1 MRYVIAVSNYDV
13 IVIGTGPGGY
23 HAAIRAAQLGK
34 RVLAVEAEYVG
45 GVCLNVGCIPTK
57 ALLHAA
63 EELEGIKHG
72 SAFGLEVK
80 DARMDLKKLGGW
92 RDGIVK
98 KLTGGVSQ
106 LLKGNKVELKTG
118 FARFVD
124 KNTIE
129 VGGERVQGKTFIVAT
144 GSEPNTLPGFE
155 VDQKDI
161 VDSTGALRIEDEFPK
176 RMLCIGGGAIGL
188 EFAQV
193 YKRLGAEV
201 TVIEFMGQILPA
213 ADPETAGLLAKILT
227 KQGIAIRTSTK
238 GVKVE
243 RKKDGLHVTL
253 EDVKSGQQ
261 DTLVVDK
268 ILVATGRR
276 PRGKGLGLEAIGVK
290 VDERGYVPTNEKM
303 ETNVPGIYAIGD
315 VTRPPLLAHKAMKE
329 GLIAAENAAG
339 GNAVMDY
346 QIPNV
351 VYTSPEWAAVGMTE
365 EEAAKAG
372 YKVKVGK
379 FPLAASGR
387 AMTLDATEGLIKLIG
402 DAETDLLLGGHIVG
416 PSASD
421 MIAELALAL
430 EMGATVTD
438 VALTVHAHPT
448 LSEGIMEAAEHL
460 HRQAIH
466 IANR

>member
-1 MRYVIAVSNYDV
+1 MSTIYDV

-129 VGGERVQGKTFIVAT
+129 VGGERIQGQTFIVAT

-161 VDSTGALRIEDEFPK
+161 VDSTGALRIEDKFPK

-227 KQGIAIRTSTK
+227 KQGIAIRTNTK

-421 MIAELALAL
+421 MIAEIALAL

>member
-1 MRYVIAVSNYDV
+1 MYDV

-34 RVLAVEAEYVG
+34 KVLAVEAEYVG

-63 EELEGIKHG
+63 EELEATKHG

-80 DARMDLKKLGGW
+80 EAKLDHQKLGGW
-92 RDGIVK
+92 RDAIVK
-98 KLTGGVSQ
+98 KHTGGVAQ

-118 FARFVD
+118 FAKFVA
-124 KNTIE
+124 KNTVE
-129 VGGERVQGKTFIVAT
+129 VGGEKIQGKAFIIAT

-161 VDSTGALRIEDEFPK
+161 IDSTGALRIEDAFPK

-193 YKRLGAEV
+193 YKRMGAEV

-213 ADPETAGLLAKILT
+213 ADPETANLLAKVLI
-227 KQGIAIRTSTK
+227 KQGITIKTGTK

-243 RKKDGLHVTL
+243 RQESGMQVTL
-253 EDVKSGQQ
+253 EDVKSGAQS
-261 DTLVVDK
+261 TMGVDK

-290 VDERGYVPTNEKM
+290 VDERGYIPTNEKM
-303 ETNVPGIYAIGD
+303 ETGVPGIYAIGD
-315 VTRPPLLAHKAMKE
+315 VTRQPLLAHKAMKE

-365 EEAAKAG
+365 EEASKAG

-379 FPLAASGR
+379 FPLSASGR
-387 AMTLDATEGLIKLIG
+387 ASTLGSTDGLVKLIG
-402 DAETDLLLGGHIVG
+402 DAESDLLLGAHIVS

-421 MIAELALAL
+421 LIAEMGLAL

-438 VALTVHAHPT
+438 IGLTVHAHPT
-448 LSEGIMEAAEHL
+448 LSEAVMEAAEHL
-460 HRQAIH
+460 HKQAIH
-466 IANR
+466 ISNR

>member
-63 EELEGIKHG
+63 EGLEGIKHG

-80 DARMDLKKLGGW
+80 EARMDLKKLGGW

-129 VGGERVQGKTFIVAT
+129 VGGERVQGQTFIVAT

-161 VDSTGALRIEDEFPK
+161 VDSTGALRIEDNFPK

-213 ADPETAGLLAKILT
+213 ADPETAGLLAKVLT
-227 KQGIAIRTSTK
+227 KQGITIRTSTK

-253 EDVKSGQQ
+253 EDLKSGQQ

>member
-1 MRYVIAVSNYDV
+1 MSTIYDV

-34 RVLAVEAEYVG
+34 KVLAVEAEYVG

-63 EELEGIKHG
+63 EEFESLKHG
-72 SAFGLEVK
+72 SSFGLEVK
-80 DARMDLKKLGGW
+80 DARMDFKKLGSW

-98 KLTGGVSQ
+98 RLTGGVSQ
-106 LLKGNKVELKTG
+106 LFKGNKVDLKTG
-118 FARFVD
+118 FAKFVGP
-124 KNTIE
+124 KTIE
-129 VGGERVQGKTFIVAT
+129 VGGERIEGKTFIIAT

-161 VDSTGALRIEDEFPK
+161 IDSTGALRVEDKFPK

-193 YKRLGAEV
+193 YKRMGAEV

-213 ADPETAGLLAKILT
+213 ADPETANLLAKVLT
-227 KQGIAIRTSTK
+227 KQGIAIKTNTK

-253 EDVKSGQQ
+253 EDVKSGKQEEI
-261 DTLVVDK
+261 VVDK

-379 FPLAASGR
+379 FPLSASGR
-387 AMTLDATEGLIKLIG
+387 AMTLEATDGLIKLVG
-402 DAETDLLLGGHIVG
+402 DAETDLLLGVHILG
-416 PSASD
+416 PNASD
-421 MIAELALAL
+421 MIAEAALAL

-438 VALTVHAHPT
+438 IALTVHAHPT

-460 HRQAIH
+460 HKQAIH

>member
-1 MRYVIAVSNYDV
+1 MSTIYDV

-57 ALLHAA
+57 SLLHAA

-129 VGGERVQGKTFIVAT
+129 VGGERIQGQTFIVAT

-161 VDSTGALRIEDEFPK
+161 VDSTGALRIEDKFPK

-227 KQGIAIRTSTK
+227 KQGIAIRTNTK

-421 MIAELALAL
+421 MIAEIALAL

>member
-1 MRYVIAVSNYDV
+1 VRYVIAVSNYDV

-129 VGGERVQGKTFIVAT
+129 VGGERIQGQTFIVAT

-161 VDSTGALRIEDEFPK
+161 VDSTGALRIEDKFPK

-227 KQGIAIRTSTK
+227 KQGIAIRTNTK

-421 MIAELALAL
+421 MIAEIALAL

>member
-161 VDSTGALRIEDEFPK
+161 VDSTGALRIEDKFPK

-227 KQGIAIRTSTK
+227 KQGIAIRTNTK

-421 MIAELALAL
+421 MIAEIALAL

>member
-1 MRYVIAVSNYDV
+1 MSTLYDV

-34 RVLAVEAEYVG
+34 KVLAVEAEYVG

-80 DARMDLKKLGGW
+80 EARVDLKKLGGW
-92 RDGIVK
+92 RDGIVR

-106 LLKGNKVELKTG
+106 LFKGNKVELKTG
-118 FARFVD
+118 FAKFVD

-129 VGGERVQGKTFIVAT
+129 VGGERIQGTTFIVAT
-144 GSEPNTLPGFE
+144 GSEPNSLPGFE
-155 VDQKDI
+155 VDQKEI
-161 VDSTGALRIEDEFPK
+161 IDSTGALRVEDKFPK

-193 YKRLGAEV
+193 YKRMGAEV
-201 TVIEFMGQILPA
+201 TVIEFLSQILPA
-213 ADPETAGLLAKILT
+213 ADPETANLLAKILGR
-227 KQGIAIRTSTK
+227 QGITIRTNTR
-238 GVKVE
+238 GVKVD
-243 RKKDGLHVTL
+243 KKRDGLHVTL
-253 EDVKSGQQ
+253 EDVKTHKQEA
-261 DTLVVDK
+261 LVVDK
-268 ILVATGRR
+268 ILIATGRR
-276 PRGKGLGLEAIGVK
+276 PRGQGLGLEAIGVK
-290 VDERGYVPTNEKM
+290 VDERGYVPANEKM
-303 ETNVPGIYAIGD
+303 ETGVPGIYAIGD

-365 EEAAKAG
+365 EEASKAG

-379 FPLAASGR
+379 FPLSASGR
-387 AMTLDATEGLIKLIG
+387 AMTLDATDGLIKLIG
-402 DAETDLLLGGHIVG
+402 DAETDLLLGAHIVG

-421 MIAELALAL
+421 LIGEATLAL
-430 EMGATVTD
+430 EMGATVSD
-438 VALTVHAHPT
+438 LGLTIHAHPT

-460 HRQAIH
+460 HKQAIH

>member
-1 MRYVIAVSNYDV
+1 MSTIYDV

-129 VGGERVQGKTFIVAT
+129 VGGERIQGQTFIVAT

-161 VDSTGALRIEDEFPK
+161 VDSTGALRIEDKFPK
-176 RMLCIGGGAIGL
+176 RMLCIGGGCDWAR
-188 EFAQV
+188 V
-193 YKRLGAEV
+193 R
-201 TVIEFMGQILPA
+201 
-213 ADPETAGLLAKILT
+213 
-227 KQGIAIRTSTK
+227 
-238 GVKVE
+238 
-243 RKKDGLHVTL
+243 
-253 EDVKSGQQ
+253 
-261 DTLVVDK
+261 
-268 ILVATGRR
+268 
-276 PRGKGLGLEAIGVK
+276 
-290 VDERGYVPTNEKM
+290 
-303 ETNVPGIYAIGD
+303 PGI
-315 VTRPPLLAHKAMKE
+315 
-329 GLIAAENAAG
+329 
-339 GNAVMDY
+339 
-346 QIPNV
+346 
-351 VYTSPEWAAVGMTE
+351 
-365 EEAAKAG
+365 
-372 YKVKVGK
+372 
-379 FPLAASGR
+379 
-387 AMTLDATEGLIKLIG
+387 
-402 DAETDLLLGGHIVG
+402 
-416 PSASD
+416 
-421 MIAELALAL
+421 
-430 EMGATVTD
+430 
-438 VALTVHAHPT
+438 
-448 LSEGIMEAAEHL
+448 
-460 HRQAIH
+460 
-466 IANR
+466 

>member
-1 MRYVIAVSNYDV
+1 MSTVYDV

-34 RVLAVEAEYVG
+34 KVLAVEAEYVG

-63 EELEGIKHG
+63 EELESIKHG
-72 SAFGLEVK
+72 SNFGLEVK
-80 DARMDLKKLGGW
+80 DAKIDLKKLGGW

-98 KLTGGVSQ
+98 RLTGGVSQ
-106 LLKGNKVELKTG
+106 LFKGNKVELKTG
-118 FARFVD
+118 FAKFVGS
-124 KNTIE
+124 KTIE
-129 VGGERVQGKTFIVAT
+129 VGGERIEGKTFIIAT

-161 VDSTGALRIEDEFPK
+161 IDSTGALRVEDKFPK
-176 RMLCIGGGAIGL
+176 RLLCIGGGAIGL

-193 YKRLGAEV
+193 YKRMGAEV

-213 ADPETAGLLAKILT
+213 ADPETAGLLAKVLT
-227 KQGIAIRTSTK
+227 KQGIAIKTNTK

-253 EDVKSGQQ
+253 EDVKSGKQEEI
-261 DTLVVDK
+261 VVDK

-290 VDERGYVPTNEKM
+290 VDERGYIPTNEKM

-329 GLIAAENAAG
+329 GLVAAENAAG

-351 VYTSPEWAAVGMTE
+351 VYTSPEWAAVGLTE

-379 FPLAASGR
+379 FPLSASGR
-387 AMTLDATEGLIKLIG
+387 AMTLDATDGLIKLVG
-402 DAETDLLLGGHIVG
+402 DAETDLLLGVHILG
-416 PSASD
+416 PNASD
-421 MIAELALAL
+421 MIAEAALAL

-460 HRQAIH
+460 HKQAIH

>member
-1 MRYVIAVSNYDV
+1 MPTNYDL

-34 RVLAVEAEYVG
+34 KVLAVEAERVG

-63 EELEGIKHG
+63 EELEGAKQG
-72 SAFGLEVK
+72 GAFGLEVK
-80 DARMDLKKLGGW
+80 EASLDLKKLAGW
-92 RDGIVK
+92 REGIVK

-106 LLKGNKVELKTG
+106 LFKGNKVELKTG
-118 FARFVD
+118 FAKFVD

-129 VGGERVQGKTFIVAT
+129 VAGERIQGKAFIVAT
-144 GSEPNTLPGFE
+144 GSEPNPLPGFE
-155 VDQKDI
+155 VDQKEI
-161 VDSTGALRIEDEFPK
+161 LDSTGALRVEDGFP
-176 RMLCIGGGAIGL
+176 RRLLCIGGGAIGL
-188 EFAQV
+188 EFAQI
-193 YKRLGAEV
+193 YKRMGAQV
-201 TVIEFMGQILPA
+201 TLVEFMGQILPA
-213 ADPETAGLLAKILT
+213 ADPETANLLAKILT
-227 KQGIAIRTSTK
+227 KQGLVIRTNTK
-238 GVKVE
+238 AQKVE
-243 RKKDGLHVTL
+243 KKKDGLVVTL
-253 EDVKSGQQ
+253 EDLKTAKQE
-261 DTLVVDK
+261 TLVVDK

-290 VDERGYVPTNEKM
+290 LDEHGYVLTNEKM
-303 ETNVPGIYAIGD
+303 ETSIPGIWAIGD

-329 GLIAAENAAG
+329 GLVAAENAAG

-346 QIPNV
+346 HVPNV

-365 EEAAKAG
+365 EEASKAG
-372 YKVKVGK
+372 YKVKVGR
-379 FPLAASGR
+379 FPLSASGR
-387 AMTLDATEGLIKLIG
+387 AMTLGSTDGLIKLVG
-402 DAETDLLLGGHIVG
+402 DGETDLLLGAHIVG

-421 MIAELALAL
+421 LIAEVGLAL

-438 VALTVHAHPT
+438 LGLTVHAHPT

-460 HRQAIH
+460 HKQAIH

>member
-1 MRYVIAVSNYDV
+1 MATVYDV

-34 RVLAVEAEYVG
+34 KVLAVEAERVG
-45 GVCLNVGCIPTK
+45 GVCLNIGCIPTK

-63 EELEGIKHG
+63 EELEATRHN

-80 DARMDLKKLGGW
+80 EARLDLKKLGGW

-106 LLKGNKVELKTG
+106 LFKGNKVELKTG
-118 FARFVD
+118 FAKFVD
-124 KNTIE
+124 KHTIE
-129 VGGERVQGKTFIVAT
+129 VGGERIQGKTFIVAT

-155 VDQKDI
+155 VNQKDI
-161 VDSTGALRIEDEFPK
+161 VDSTGALWVEEHFPK

-213 ADPETAGLLAKILT
+213 ADPETANLLAKILGKEGITIKTQT
-227 KQGIAIRTSTK
+227 KALG
-238 GVKVE
+238 VE

-253 EDVKSGQQ
+253 ENTQSGQPE
-261 DTLVVDK
+261 TLVVDK

-276 PRGKGLGLEAIGVK
+276 PRGKGLGLEAIGVQ

-329 GLIAAENAAG
+329 GLVAAENAAG

-351 VYTSPEWAAVGMTE
+351 VYTSPEWAAVGLTE
-365 EEAAKAG
+365 EEARKAG
-372 YKVKVGK
+372 YTVKVGK

-387 AMTLDATEGLIKLIG
+387 ALTLGASEGLIKLIG
-402 DAETDLLLGGHIVG
+402 DAETDLLLGVHIVG

-421 MIAELALAL
+421 LIAEAVLAL

-438 VALTVHAHPT
+438 LGLTVHAHPT
-448 LSEGIMEAAEHL
+448 LSEGLMEAAEHL

>member
-1 MRYVIAVSNYDV
+1 MSTVYDV

-34 RVLAVEAEYVG
+34 KVLAVEAEYVG

-63 EELEGIKHG
+63 EELEGVKHG
-72 SAFGLEVK
+72 ASFGLEVK
-80 DARMDLKKLGGW
+80 DAKIDLKKLGGW

-98 KLTGGVSQ
+98 RLTGGVSQ
-106 LLKGNKVELKTG
+106 LFKGNKVELKTG
-118 FARFVD
+118 FAKFVGP
-124 KNTIE
+124 KTIE
-129 VGGERVQGKTFIVAT
+129 VGGERIEGKTFIIAT

-161 VDSTGALRIEDEFPK
+161 IDSTGALRVEDKFPK
-176 RMLCIGGGAIGL
+176 RLLCIGGGAIGL

-193 YKRLGAEV
+193 YKRMGAEV

-213 ADPETAGLLAKILT
+213 ADPETANLLAKVLT
-227 KQGIAIRTSTK
+227 KQGIAIKTNTK

-243 RKKDGLHVTL
+243 RKKDGLHVAL
-253 EDVKSGQQ
+253 EDVKSGEQS
-261 DTLVVDK
+261 TLVVDK

-303 ETNVPGIYAIGD
+303 ETGVPGIYAIGD

-329 GLIAAENAAG
+329 GLVAAENAAG

-379 FPLAASGR
+379 FPLSASGR
-387 AMTLDATEGLIKLIG
+387 AMTLEATDGLIKLVG
-402 DAETDLLLGGHIVG
+402 DAETDLLLGVHILG
-416 PSASD
+416 PNASD
-421 MIAELALAL
+421 MIGEAALAL

-460 HRQAIH
+460 HKQAIH

>member
-129 VGGERVQGKTFIVAT
+129 VGGERIQGQTFIVAT

-161 VDSTGALRIEDEFPK
+161 VDSTGALRIEDKFPK

-227 KQGIAIRTSTK
+227 KQGIAIRTNTK

-402 DAETDLLLGGHIVG
+402 DTETDLLLGGHIVG

-421 MIAELALAL
+421 MIAEIALAL

>member
-1 MRYVIAVSNYDV
+1 MYDV

-34 RVLAVEAEYVG
+34 KVLAIEAESVG
-45 GVCLNVGCIPTK
+45 GVCLNIGCIPTK

-63 EELEGIKHG
+63 EELEATKHG

-80 DARMDLKKLGGW
+80 EVKLDHGKLGGW

-98 KLTGGVSQ
+98 KLTGGVSA
-106 LLKGNKVELKTG
+106 LFKGNKVELKTG
-118 FARFVD
+118 FAKFIAKD
-124 KNTIE
+124 TIE
-129 VGGERVQGKTFIVAT
+129 VGGEKIQGKTFIIAT
-144 GSEPNTLPGFE
+144 GSEPNALPGFE
-155 VDQKDI
+155 VDQKTI
-161 VDSTGALRIEDEFPK
+161 IDSTGALRIEDGFPK
-176 RMLCIGGGAIGL
+176 RLLCVGGGAIGL

-193 YKRLGAEV
+193 YKRMGAEV

-213 ADPETAGLLAKILT
+213 ADPETANLLAKVLN
-227 KQGIAIRTSTK
+227 KQGIAIKTATK

-243 RKKDGLHVTL
+243 HKGDGLHVML
-253 EDVKSGQQ
+253 EDVKSGAQS
-261 DTLVVDK
+261 TLVVDK

-303 ETNVPGIYAIGD
+303 ETAVPGIYAIGD
-315 VTRPPLLAHKAMKE
+315 VTRAPLLAHKAMKE

-346 QIPNV
+346 QVPNV

-379 FPLAASGR
+379 FPLSASGR
-387 AMTLDATEGLIKLIG
+387 AMTLEATDGLIKMIG
-402 DAETDLLLGGHIVG
+402 DAESDLLLGVHILG
-416 PSASD
+416 PNASD
-421 MIAELALAL
+421 MIAEAALAL

-438 VALTVHAHPT
+438 VGLTIHAHPT

-460 HRQAIH
+460 HKQAIH
-466 IANR
+466 ISNR

>member
-1 MRYVIAVSNYDV
+1 MSTIYDV

-34 RVLAVEAEYVG
+34 KVLAIEAEYVG

-63 EELEGIKHG
+63 EELESTKHG
-72 SAFGLEVK
+72 GAFGLEVTE
-80 DARMDLKKLGGW
+80 ARLDLKKLGGW

-106 LLKGNKVELKTG
+106 LLKGNKVELKPG
-118 FARFVD
+118 FARFVAKD
-124 KNTIE
+124 AIE
-129 VGGERVQGKTFIVAT
+129 VGGERIQAKTFIVAT

-155 VDQKDI
+155 VDRKEI
-161 VDSTGALRIEDEFPK
+161 IDSTGALRVEDKFPK

-188 EFAQV
+188 EFAQI
-193 YKRLGAEV
+193 YKRMGAEV

-213 ADPETAGLLAKILT
+213 ADPETANTLAKILS
-227 KQGIAIRTSTK
+227 KQGITIKTDTK
-238 GVKVE
+238 GVKQE
-243 RKKDGLHVTL
+243 KLMDGIHVTL
-253 EDVKSGQQ
+253 ENVQTNKQE
-261 DTLVVDK
+261 TLVVDK

-276 PRGKGLGLEAIGVK
+276 PRGQGLGLEAIGVK
-290 VDERGYVPTNEKM
+290 VDERGYLLTNHKM
-303 ETNVPGIYAIGD
+303 ETSVPGIYAIGD

-346 QIPNV
+346 QVPNV

-365 EEAAKAG
+365 EEASRAG
-372 YKVKVGK
+372 YKVKVGR
-379 FPLAASGR
+379 FPLSASGR
-387 AMTLDATEGLIKLIG
+387 AMTLEATDGLIKLIG
-402 DAETDLLLGGHIVG
+402 DAESDLLLGAHIVG

-421 MIAELALAL
+421 LIAEMGLAL
-430 EMGATVTD
+430 EMGATVAD
-438 VALTVHAHPT
+438 VGLTVHAHPT
-448 LSEGIMEAAEHL
+448 LSEGLMEAAEHL

>member
-1 MRYVIAVSNYDV
+1 MSNYDV

-72 SAFGLEVK
+72 AAFGLEVK
-80 DARMDLKKLGGW
+80 EARMDLKKLAGW

-124 KNTIE
+124 RNTIE
-129 VGGERVQGKTFIVAT
+129 VGGERIQGKAFIVAT

-155 VDQKDI
+155 VDQKEI
-161 VDSTGALRIEDEFPK
+161 VDSTGALHVEDKFPK

-213 ADPETAGLLAKILT
+213 ADPETAGLLAKILS
-227 KQGIAIRTSTK
+227 KQGIVIRTQTK
-238 GVKVE
+238 AVQVE

-253 EDVKSGQQ
+253 EDLKTGQQ

-276 PRGKGLGLEAIGVK
+276 PRGKGLGLEAIGVV
-290 VDERGYVPTNEKM
+290 VDERGYVPTNERM

-339 GNAVMDY
+339 GNAIMDY

-365 EEAAKAG
+365 EEASKAG

-379 FPLAASGR
+379 FPLSASGR
-387 AMTLDATEGLIKLIG
+387 AMTLEATDGLIKLIG

-421 MIAELALAL
+421 LIAELGLAL

-438 VALTVHAHPT
+438 VGLTVHAHPT

>member
-1 MRYVIAVSNYDV
+1 
-13 IVIGTGPGGY
+13 VIGTGPGGY

-34 RVLAVEAEYVG
+34 RVLAVEAEDVG

-129 VGGERVQGKTFIVAT
+129 VGGERIQGQTFIVAT

-161 VDSTGALRIEDEFPK
+161 VDSTGALRIEDKFPK

-227 KQGIAIRTSTK
+227 KQGIAIRTNTK

-402 DAETDLLLGGHIVG
+402 DTETDLLLGGHIVG

-421 MIAELALAL
+421 LIAELALAL

>member
-1 MRYVIAVSNYDV
+1 MSTIYDV

-129 VGGERVQGKTFIVAT
+129 VGGERIQGQTFIVAT

-161 VDSTGALRIEDEFPK
+161 VDSTGALRIEDKFPK

-227 KQGIAIRTSTK
+227 KQGIAIRTNTK

-402 DAETDLLLGGHIVG
+402 DTETDLLLGGHIVG

-421 MIAELALAL
+421 MIAEIALAL

>member
-1 MRYVIAVSNYDV
+1 MSTTYDV

-34 RVLAVEAEYVG
+34 KVFAVEAEYVG

-63 EELEGIKHG
+63 EELEGTKHG

-80 DARMDLKKLGGW
+80 EVRLDLKRLGGW

-118 FARFVD
+118 FAKFVAKD
-124 KNTIE
+124 AIE
-129 VGGERVQGKTFIVAT
+129 VGGERIQGKAFIVAT

-161 VDSTGALRIEDEFPK
+161 VDSTGALRVEDKFPK
-176 RMLCIGGGAIGL
+176 RILCIGGGAIGL

-193 YKRLGAEV
+193 YKRMGAEV
-201 TVIEFMGQILPA
+201 TVIEFMGQILPS

-227 KQGIAIRTSTK
+227 KQGITIKTNTK
-238 GVKVE
+238 GLEQEK
-243 RKKDGLHVTL
+243 KKDGLHVTL
-253 EDVKSGQQ
+253 EDVKTSKQE
-261 DTLVVDK
+261 TIVVDK

-276 PRGKGLGLEAIGVK
+276 PRGRGLGLEAIGVK
-290 VDERGYVPTNEKM
+290 VDERGYVLTNEKM
-303 ETNVPGIYAIGD
+303 ETGVPGIYAIGD

-346 QIPNV
+346 QVPNV
-351 VYTSPEWAAVGMTE
+351 VYTSPEWAAVGLTE
-365 EEAAKAG
+365 EEANKAG

-387 AMTLDATEGLIKLIG
+387 AMTLEATDGLIKLIG
-402 DAETDLLLGGHIVG
+402 DTETDLLLGAHIVG

-421 MIAELALAL
+421 LIAELGLAL

-438 VALTVHAHPT
+438 VGLTVHAHPT

-460 HRQAIH
+460 HKQAIH

>member
-129 VGGERVQGKTFIVAT
+129 VGGERIQGQTFIVAT

-161 VDSTGALRIEDEFPK
+161 VDSTGALRIEDKFPK

-227 KQGIAIRTSTK
+227 KQGIAIRTNTK

>member
-129 VGGERVQGKTFIVAT
+129 VGGERIQGQTFIVAT

-161 VDSTGALRIEDEFPK
+161 VDSTGALRIEDKFPK

-227 KQGIAIRTSTK
+227 KQGIAIRTNTK

-253 EDVKSGQQ
+253 EDVKSGLQ

-365 EEAAKAG
+365 EEASKAG

-421 MIAELALAL
+421 MIAEIALAL

>member
-1 MRYVIAVSNYDV
+1 VRYVIAVSNYDV

-80 DARMDLKKLGGW
+80 EARMDLKKLGGW

-129 VGGERVQGKTFIVAT
+129 VGGERVQGQTFIVAT

-161 VDSTGALRIEDEFPK
+161 VDSTGALRIEDNFPK

-213 ADPETAGLLAKILT
+213 ADPETAGLLAKVLT
-227 KQGIAIRTSTK
+227 KQGITIRTNTK

-253 EDVKSGQQ
+253 EDLKSGQQ

-421 MIAELALAL
+421 MIAEIALAL

>member
-1 MRYVIAVSNYDV
+1 MAEYDV

-34 RVLAVEAEYVG
+34 KVLAVEAEYVG

-63 EELEGIKHG
+63 EEMDAARHS
-72 SAFGLEVK
+72 SAFGLELGTPK
-80 DARMDLKKLGGW
+80 MDFKKLGGW

-98 KLTGGVSQ
+98 KLTGGVGQ
-106 LLKGNKVELKTG
+106 LLKGNKIDLKTG
-118 FARFVD
+118 FAKFVD

-161 VDSTGALRIEDEFPK
+161 VDSTGALRVEEKFPK

-193 YKRLGAEV
+193 YQRMGAEV
-201 TVIEFMGQILPA
+201 TVIEFMPQILPS

-227 KQGIAIRTSTK
+227 KQGIKLKTATK

-243 RKKDGLHVTL
+243 RKKDGMHVTL
-253 EDVKSGQQ
+253 EDVKSGAQE
-261 DTLVVDK
+261 TLVVDK

-276 PRGKGLGLEAIGVK
+276 PRGKGLGLEAVGVK

-303 ETNVPGIYAIGD
+303 ETNIPGIYAIGD
-315 VTRPPLLAHKAMKE
+315 VTRQPLLAHKAMKE
-329 GLIAAENAAG
+329 GLIAAENCAG

-346 QIPNV
+346 QVPNV

-365 EEAAKAG
+365 EEATKAG

-387 AMTLDATEGLIKLIG
+387 AMTLDATDGLIKLIG
-402 DAETDLLLGGHIVG
+402 DAETDLLLGAHLVS
-416 PSASD
+416 PNASD
-421 MIAELALAL
+421 MIAEMALAL

-438 VALTVHAHPT
+438 VGLTVHAHPT
-448 LSEGIMEAAEHL
+448 LSEGVMEAAEHL
-460 HRQAIH
+460 HKQAIH
-466 IANR
+466 ISNR

>member
-1 MRYVIAVSNYDV
+1 MSTIYDV

-129 VGGERVQGKTFIVAT
+129 VGGERIQGQAFIVAT

-161 VDSTGALRIEDEFPK
+161 VDSTGALRIEDKFPK

-227 KQGIAIRTSTK
+227 KQGIAIRTNTK

-402 DAETDLLLGGHIVG
+402 DTETDLLLGGHIVG

-421 MIAELALAL
+421 MIAEIALAL

>member
-1 MRYVIAVSNYDV
+1 MSTIYDV

-34 RVLAVEAEYVG
+34 KVLAVEAEYVG

-63 EELEGIKHG
+63 EEFESLKHG
-72 SAFGLEVK
+72 SSFGLEVK
-80 DARMDLKKLGGW
+80 DARMDFKKLGSW

-98 KLTGGVSQ
+98 RLTGGVSQ
-106 LLKGNKVELKTG
+106 LFKGNKVDLKTG
-118 FARFVD
+118 FAKFVGP
-124 KNTIE
+124 KTIE
-129 VGGERVQGKTFIVAT
+129 VGGERIEGKTFIVAT

-161 VDSTGALRIEDEFPK
+161 IDSTGALRVEDKFPK

-193 YKRLGAEV
+193 YKRMGAEV

-213 ADPETAGLLAKILT
+213 ADPETANLLAKVLT
-227 KQGIAIRTSTK
+227 KQGIAIKTNTK

-253 EDVKSGQQ
+253 EDVKSGKQEEI
-261 DTLVVDK
+261 VVDK

-365 EEAAKAG
+365 EEATKAG

-379 FPLAASGR
+379 FPLSASGR
-387 AMTLDATEGLIKLIG
+387 AMTLEATDGLIKLVG
-402 DAETDLLLGGHIVG
+402 DAETDLLLGVHILG
-416 PSASD
+416 PNASD
-421 MIAELALAL
+421 MIAEAALAL

-438 VALTVHAHPT
+438 IALTVHAHPT

-460 HRQAIH
+460 HKQAIH

>member
-1 MRYVIAVSNYDV
+1 MSTTYDV

-34 RVLAVEAEYVG
+34 KVLAIEAEYVG

-63 EELEGIKHG
+63 EELEGTKHG
-72 SAFGLEVK
+72 STFGLEVK
-80 DARMDLKKLGGW
+80 EAKLDLRKLGGW

-106 LLKGNKVELKTG
+106 LLKGNKVDLKTG
-118 FARFVD
+118 FAKFVAKD
-124 KNTIE
+124 AIE
-129 VGGERVQGKTFIVAT
+129 VGNERIQGKTFIVAT

-161 VDSTGALRIEDEFPK
+161 IDSTGALRVEDKFPK

-193 YKRLGAEV
+193 YKRMGAEV

-213 ADPETAGLLAKILT
+213 ADPETANALAKILG
-227 KQGIAIRTSTK
+227 KQGITIKTGTK
-238 GVKVE
+238 GVKQE
-243 RKKDGLHVTL
+243 KKKDGIHVTL
-253 EDVKSGQQ
+253 EDVKTARQE
-261 DTLVVDK
+261 TIVVDK

-303 ETNVPGIYAIGD
+303 ETNIQGIYAIGD
-315 VTRPPLLAHKAMKE
+315 VTRQPLLAHKAMKE

-351 VYTSPEWAAVGMTE
+351 VYTSPEWAAVGLTE
-365 EEAAKAG
+365 EEATKAG

-379 FPLAASGR
+379 FPLSASGR
-387 AMTLDATEGLIKLIG
+387 AMTLEATEGLIKLIG

-416 PSASD
+416 PNASD
-421 MIAELALAL
+421 MIAEIALAL

-438 VALTVHAHPT
+438 VGLTVHAHPT

>member
-1 MRYVIAVSNYDV
+1 MATYDV

-34 RVLAVEAEYVG
+34 KVLAVEAEYVG

-63 EELEGIKHG
+63 EEMESLKHG
-72 SAFGLEVK
+72 STFGLEVSGVK
-80 DARMDLKKLGGW
+80 MDFKKLGSW
-92 RDGIVK
+92 RDSVVK
-98 KLTGGVSQ
+98 KLTGGVGQ
-106 LLKGNKVELKTG
+106 LFKGNKIDLKTG
-118 FARFVD
+118 FAKFVGP
-124 KNTIE
+124 KTIE
-129 VGGERVQGKTFIVAT
+129 VNGERIEGKTFIVAT

-161 VDSTGALRIEDEFPK
+161 VDSTGALRIEDKFPK

-193 YKRLGAEV
+193 YQRMGAEV

-213 ADPETAGLLAKILT
+213 ADPETANLLAKILT
-227 KQGIAIRTSTK
+227 KQGLTIRTNTK

-243 RKKDGLHVTL
+243 KKKDGMHVTL
-253 EDVKSGQQ
+253 EDVKTGKQEEI
-261 DTLVVDK
+261 VVDK

-290 VDERGYVPTNEKM
+290 VDERGYVPTNDKM
-303 ETNVPGIYAIGD
+303 ETSVPGIYAIGD

-329 GLIAAENAAG
+329 GLVAAENAAG

-365 EEAAKAG
+365 EEATKAG

-379 FPLAASGR
+379 FPLSASGR
-387 AMTLDATEGLIKLIG
+387 AMTLDATDGLIKLIG
-402 DAETDLLLGGHIVG
+402 DAETDLLLGAHIVA

-421 MIAELALAL
+421 LIAEMALAI

-438 VALTVHAHPT
+438 VGLTVHAHPT
-448 LSEGIMEAAEHL
+448 LSEGIMEAAENL
-460 HRQAIH
+460 HKQAIH

>member
-1 MRYVIAVSNYDV
+1 
-13 IVIGTGPGGY
+13 
-23 HAAIRAAQLGK
+23 
-34 RVLAVEAEYVG
+34 
-45 GVCLNVGCIPTK
+45 LNVGCIPTK

-63 EELEGIKHG
+63 EELEGVKHG
-72 SAFGLEVK
+72 ASFGLEVK
-80 DARMDLKKLGGW
+80 DAKIDLKKLGSW

-98 KLTGGVSQ
+98 RLTGGVSQ
-106 LLKGNKVELKTG
+106 LFKGNKVELKTG
-118 FARFVD
+118 FAKFVGP
-124 KNTIE
+124 KTIE
-129 VGGERVQGKTFIVAT
+129 VAGERIEGKTFIIAT

-161 VDSTGALRIEDEFPK
+161 VDSTGALRVEDKFPQ

-193 YKRLGAEV
+193 YKRMGAEV

-227 KQGIAIRTSTK
+227 KQGIAIKTHTK
-238 GVKVE
+238 GVQVE

-253 EDVKSGQQ
+253 EDVKTGKQEVI
-261 DTLVVDK
+261 VVDK

-315 VTRPPLLAHKAMKE
+315 VTRPPLLAHKTMKE
-329 GLIAAENAAG
+329 GLVAAENAAG

-351 VYTSPEWAAVGMTE
+351 VYTSPEWAAVGLTE
-365 EEAAKAG
+365 EEATQAG

-379 FPLAASGR
+379 FPLSASGR
-387 AMTLDATEGLIKLIG
+387 AMALDATDGLIKLIG
-402 DAETDLLLGGHIVG
+402 DAETDLLLGAHLVA

-421 MIAELALAL
+421 LIAEMALAI

-438 VALTVHAHPT
+438 IGLTVHAHPT
-448 LSEGIMEAAEHL
+448 LSEGIMEAAENL
-460 HRQAIH
+460 HKQAIH

>member
-1 MRYVIAVSNYDV
+1 MSTIYDV

-80 DARMDLKKLGGW
+80 EARLDHKKLGGW

-161 VDSTGALRIEDEFPK
+161 VDSTGALRIEDKFPK

-193 YKRLGAEV
+193 YKRMGAEV

-227 KQGIAIRTSTK
+227 KQGIAIRTNTK

-276 PRGKGLGLEAIGVK
+276 PRGKGLGLEAIGVV

-303 ETNVPGIYAIGD
+303 ETNVPDIYAIGD

-421 MIAELALAL
+421 MIAEIALAL

>member
-1 MRYVIAVSNYDV
+1 
-13 IVIGTGPGGY
+13 
-23 HAAIRAAQLGK
+23 
-34 RVLAVEAEYVG
+34 LAVEAEYVG

-63 EELEGIKHG
+63 EELEGLKHG
-72 SAFGLEVK
+72 SSFGLEVK
-80 DARMDLKKLGGW
+80 DAKMDFKKLGAW

-98 KLTGGVSQ
+98 RLTGGVSQ

-118 FARFVD
+118 FAKFVGP
-124 KNTIE
+124 KTIE
-129 VGGERVQGKTFIVAT
+129 VAGERIEGKTFIIAT

-161 VDSTGALRIEDEFPK
+161 IDSTGALRVEDNFPK
-176 RMLCIGGGAIGL
+176 RLLCIGGGAIGL

-193 YKRLGAEV
+193 YKRMGAEV

-213 ADPETAGLLAKILT
+213 ADPETAGLLAKVLI
-227 KQGIAIRTSTK
+227 KQGIVIKTHTK
-238 GVKVE
+238 GLKLQ

-253 EDVKSGQQ
+253 EDVKSGAQEEV
-261 DTLVVDK
+261 VVDK

-276 PRGKGLGLEAIGVK
+276 PRGKGLGLENIGVK
-290 VDERGYVPTNEKM
+290 VDERGYIPTNEKM

-329 GLIAAENAAG
+329 GLVAAENAAG

-346 QIPNV
+346 HIPNV
-351 VYTSPEWAAVGMTE
+351 VYTSPEWAAVGLTE

-379 FPLAASGR
+379 FPLSASGR
-387 AMTLDATEGLIKLIG
+387 AMTLDATDGLIKLVG
-402 DAETDLLLGGHIVG
+402 DAETDLLLGVHILG
-416 PSASD
+416 PNASD
-421 MIAELALAL
+421 MIAEAALAL

-460 HRQAIH
+460 HKQAIH

>member
-1 MRYVIAVSNYDV
+1 MSNIYDV

-34 RVLAVEAEYVG
+34 KVLAVEAEYVG

-63 EELEGIKHG
+63 EELEGIRHG
-72 SAFGLEVK
+72 AEFGLEVK
-80 DARMDLKKLGGW
+80 EAKVDTKKLGGW

-98 KLTGGVSQ
+98 KLTGGVAQ
-106 LLKGNKVELKTG
+106 LLKGNKVDLKTG
-118 FARFVD
+118 FARFID

-129 VGGERVQGKTFIVAT
+129 VGNERLQGQAIIVAT

-155 VDQKDI
+155 VDQKNI
-161 VDSTGALRIEDEFPK
+161 VDSTGALRVEEQFPK
-176 RMLCIGGGAIGL
+176 RLLCIGGGAIGL

-213 ADPETAGLLAKILT
+213 ADPETAGLLAKILG
-227 KQGIAIRTSTK
+227 KQGIAIRTQTK

-243 RKKDGLHVTL
+243 KKKDGLHVTL
-253 EDVKSGQQ
+253 EEVKTATQE
-261 DTLVVDK
+261 TIVVDK

-276 PRGKGLGLEAIGVK
+276 PRGKGLGLEAIGVV
-290 VDERGYVPTNEKM
+290 VDERGYIPTNEKM

-387 AMTLDATEGLIKLIG
+387 AMTLGATEGLIKLIG
-402 DAETDLLLGGHIVG
+402 DAETDLLLGAHMVG

-421 MIAELALAL
+421 LIAEMALAL

-438 VALTVHAHPT
+438 VGLTVHAHPT